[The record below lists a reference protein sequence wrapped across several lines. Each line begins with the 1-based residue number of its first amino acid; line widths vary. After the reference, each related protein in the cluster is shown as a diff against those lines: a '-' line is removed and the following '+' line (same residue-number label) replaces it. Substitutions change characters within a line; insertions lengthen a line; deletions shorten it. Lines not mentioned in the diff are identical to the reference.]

1 MQWLKA
7 ISVALVFG
15 ATVIPTQ
22 SAGAGRPA
30 NSRAGPNCE
39 GAPAGIG
46 ENMPF
51 NTTDTAHGITSVAAV
66 AVDGVRVGWIFGDRN
81 GTRWLLRTS
90 DPAVSEALL
99 RRFER
104 AFGSAA
110 SPPESLRG
118 FAGPIE
124 RGLDIAAFAAHR
136 VLVQG
141 CR

>member
-7 ISVALVFG
+7 ISVALVCG

-30 NSRAGPNCE
+30 NSHAEPNCE
-39 GAPAGIG
+39 GSPAGIG

-51 NTTDTAHGITSVAAV
+51 NTTDNAHEITSVAAV
-66 AVDGVRVGWIFGDRN
+66 TMDGFRVGWIFGDRN

-90 DPAVSEALL
+90 DSAVSEAQI

-104 AFGSAA
+104 AFGAEA
-110 SPPESLRG
+110 SPAESLRG
-118 FAGPIE
+118 FAGPIV
-124 RGLDIAAFAAHR
+124 RGIDVAAFTAHR